1 MSGRLRGF
9 EMMRSA
15 LTRRGMP
22 TPVSQFMNSGLRD
35 HLVRHVSEDV
45 AVGWL
50 RDDVCRELGIDVGD
64 DVALLATGQR
74 LLVGGDLGMFAA
86 RSGIPVEVLDR
97 ALDTLAGK
105 LFPALTDELNTAVGT
120 GVASTSGSESRLG
133 SAPGRKRSAGSFWGG
148 GKWWG
153 EWFGWVAGLGRRGQ
167 AWAEVE
173 RIVGST
179 SEARYEVLRAVF
191 DPMGLDAL
199 SRAQLRTLTGNGS
212 YVQSTRGSS
221 LLFLLVLAVRAR
233 RLSRAQTMQIL
244 WDTREALSE
253 RQTLDGAEVEGD
265 AS

>member
-133 SAPGRKRSAGSFWGG
+133 SAPGRKRSA
-148 GKWWG
+148 
-153 EWFGWVAGLGRRGQ
+153 EAFGWVAGVGRRGE
-167 AWAEVE
+167 AWAGGGGEAWGEVE

-221 LLFLLVLAVRAR
+221 LLFLLVLAVRA
-233 RLSRAQTMQIL
+233 
-244 WDTREALSE
+244 
-253 RQTLDGAEVEGD
+253 GG
-265 AS
+265 

>member
-1 MSGRLRGF
+1 MSGRVRGF

-22 TPVSQFMNSGLRD
+22 TPVSQFMNSGLGEHVVRD
-35 HLVRHVSEDV
+35 VSEDV
-45 AVGWL
+45 ALGWL

-74 LLVGGDLGMFAA
+74 LLVGGDMGMFAA

-133 SAPGRKRSAGSFWGG
+133 SAPGRKRSAES
-148 GKWWG
+148 
-153 EWFGWVAGLGRRGQ
+153 FGWVAGLGRRGQ

-199 SRAQLRTLTGNGS
+199 SRAQLRTLTANGS